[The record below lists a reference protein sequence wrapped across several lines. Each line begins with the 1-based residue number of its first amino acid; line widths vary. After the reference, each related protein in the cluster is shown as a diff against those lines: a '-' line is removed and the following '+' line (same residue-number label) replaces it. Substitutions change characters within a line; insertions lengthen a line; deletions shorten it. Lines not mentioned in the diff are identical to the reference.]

1 MTSFKAILVVCNFFD
16 PTDCVEFHDSRG
28 PYQEE
33 EVCVARI
40 YQMKDDIL
48 EMWPNLQAHL
58 GYKCKEVEGT

>member
-1 MTSFKAILVVCNFFD
+1 MISFKAILVVCNFFD